1 MVDNFSLEIISP
13 EKIVLSDKTDSV
25 TIPSFEGEMTIL
37 PNHIPIITF
46 LKPGIIKVS
55 KSKTEFFVEEGT
67 IEFSNNNLTILSST
81 IFNVKDFSKEKINKM
96 IENCKTQLAKDS
108 INDKENY
115 ILSHKL
121 DVLNRVN
128 L

>member
-1 MVDNFSLEIISP
+1 MVENFSLEIISP

-46 LKPGIIKVS
+46 LKPGIIRVS
-55 KSKTEFFVEEGT
+55 KSKKDVFVEEGT

-108 INDKENY
+108 IDDKENY